1 MKNILIIAATEF
13 EFADLDSFILPKS
26 NHQLQYLTTG
36 VGLLSTTFRLTK
48 WLLQNPADMVF
59 QIGIAGCFNTKIP
72 LGEVVAVD
80 KEFIGDLGVEENGI
94 WKDMFDVGFIDTN
107 ELPFTNKG
115 IENKNTHTVN
125 LQNIQLATAIT
136 VNEIT
141 TQQHRITAL
150 QQAYSPTLESMEGAA
165 LHYVCNSL
173 QIPYLQIRGVSNYVG
188 ERDKSNWE
196 IKKAIEASKQAL
208 KQIIDS
214 L

>member
-13 EFADLDSFILPKS
+13 EFADLDSLILHKS

-36 VGLLSTTFRLTK
+36 VGMLSTTFRLTK
-48 WLLQNPADMVF
+48 WLLQNPVDMVF

-80 KEFIGDLGVEENGI
+80 KEFIGDLGVEENVI

-115 IENKNTHTVN
+115 IENKNTHTFN

-141 TQQHRITAL
+141 TQQHRIKAI
-150 QQAYSPTLESMEGAA
+150 QQAYAPTLESMEGAA

-188 ERDKSNWE
+188 ERDKSKWE

>member
-13 EFADLDSFILPKS
+13 EFADLDSLILHKS
-26 NHQLQYLTTG
+26 NNQLHYLTTG
-36 VGLLSTTFRLTK
+36 VGILSTTFRLTK
-48 WLLQNPADMVF
+48 WLLQNPVDMVF

-72 LGEVVAVD
+72 LGEVIAVD

-115 IENKNTHTVN
+115 IENKNMHTFN

-141 TQQHRITAL
+141 TQPHRITAL

-188 ERDKSNWE
+188 ERDKSKWE